1 MKWPWSV
8 KTLDERSCEEVGTM
22 LWIKGDNPPA
32 TPRLDRRNLLTFL
45 NYLERGLMDRVYAG
59 GKKAIGVSRESFIR
73 FTTRRVLRKEGLSNR

>member
-32 TPRLDRRNLLTFL
+32 TPRLNRRNLLNFL
-45 NYLERGLMDRVYAG
+45 YSQTRPPTRASPRNAARGTLRQPA
-59 GKKAIGVSRESFIR
+59 KKIFSSRLNPSKLNS
-73 FTTRRVLRKEGLSNR
+73 TQ

>member
-32 TPRLDRRNLLTFL
+32 TPRLNRRNLLNFL
-45 NYLERGLMDRVYAG
+45 NLPNPSSDPRKPA
-59 GKKAIGVSRESFIR
+59 K
-73 FTTRRVLRKEGLSNR
+73 RRARHPTPARQKNIFKPPQPP